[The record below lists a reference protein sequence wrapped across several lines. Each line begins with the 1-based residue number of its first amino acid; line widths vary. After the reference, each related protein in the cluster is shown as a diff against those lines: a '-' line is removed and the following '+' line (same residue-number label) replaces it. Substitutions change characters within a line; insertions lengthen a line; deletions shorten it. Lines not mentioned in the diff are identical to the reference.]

1 MSPLMK
7 EIYYRKLNSLSPVR
21 AFFIARFGDS
31 RGMALLM
38 TLWIGVLLAV
48 VGAGFALSMRTGLAS
63 TRNFK
68 EDIMAYYHA
77 VTAYEDAVRFLLEDE
92 DRQLDF
98 MDMDGRMV
106 VEEEGEA
113 FEEERELEF
122 GDVSVRIHD
131 ESAAINLNAANQA
144 QLIKVLEQS
153 GVEDSEAEEIADAIL
168 DWLDPDDAH
177 RINGAEDDY
186 YEDEGY
192 EAKNGPFSTVEEL
205 LLVKGMDEDILY
217 GNAERELTGIYRHFS
232 VCNSRGINV
241 NTVTV
246 ETMTLLG
253 LDYAC
258 IESIQ
263 RLQSEGPILSIPCGK
278 PYLNTMSSNCF
289 RIRASA
295 TPAGT
300 DYTRTIEVLVNRVFK
315 SGAYEIQVIQWRDDV
330 S

>member
-1 MSPLMK
+1 MSFVIK
-7 EIYYRKLNSLSPVR
+7 DSLSVSRRIVQAVR
-21 AFFIARFGDS
+21 EFLATGHGDS

-77 VTAYEDAVRFLLEDE
+77 VSAYEDAVRFLLEDN
-92 DRQLDF
+92 DRNLDF
-98 MDMDGRMV
+98 KDIDGRMI
-106 VEEEGEA
+106 VEEEGES
-113 FEEERELEF
+113 FEEDRELEF
-122 GDVSVRIHD
+122 GDVSVKIHD
-131 ESAAINLNAANQA
+131 ESAAINLNAATQA

-153 GVEDSEAEEIADAIL
+153 GVEDSEAEEITDAIL
-168 DWLDPDDAH
+168 DWRDTDDAH

-192 EAKNGPFSTVEEL
+192 EAKDGPFSTVEEL

-217 GNAERELTGIYRHFS
+217 GNAERELTGIFGHFS
-232 VCNSRGINV
+232 VCNTRGINV

-258 IESIQ
+258 IESVQ
-263 RLQSEGPILSIPCGK
+263 RMQSEGPILTVPCGK
-278 PYLNTMSSNCF
+278 SVLSTTSSNCF

-300 DYTRTIEVLVNRVFK
+300 NYTRTIEVLVNRVPK
-315 SGAYEIQVIQWRDDV
+315 AGGYDMQVLLWRDDV